1 MTGLPPNTRAVNDPD
16 PAGDHDAL
24 TSCVAVI
31 TGATPGGPDPGTGTV
46 TAQKAINTL
55 AGAVTSGLFLRGNGT
70 NILLAA
76 IQAGDIPALSYAA
89 LLTPT
94 GVKTANYTASAGD
107 LVPCDT
113 SGGAFTITAP
123 TAPAAQAQIAVL
135 LINGTNPVTI
145 AAGGTDVFDKAA
157 GPTSVTLYPGPG
169 PGPSAIL
176 LQYRASGN
184 IWYRYAGY
192 NPSPLTTLGDM
203 PYGGTGG
210 APTRLAGNTS
220 ATKNFFT
227 QTGNGTVS
235 AAPAWGT
242 IAAGDIP
249 NLPESQITNLVTDL
263 AAKAADSAVV
273 HLSGTETVTGAKTF
287 NLPPNLATQS
297 VSGTAT
303 LAAASAPVV
312 LTDTTSAAFT
322 LTLPA
327 TPVTGQWFIVVDD
340 TGQWNTHNLTIGR
353 NGKNIDGAASNLT
366 LANQWGKVW
375 LYYDGTAW
383 WILAAGA
390 SNETPA
396 ATGTTAT
403 AGTHNSLSRSDHG
416 HVQNYGGQLGDGS
429 DGAVNFD
436 GTSTVL
442 GLVPAAG
449 VYTLTRDIFCTTLQ
463 VGGGGTATT
472 ILTNGWRIF
481 HTGTA
486 TNAAN
491 GTISA
496 AGNAAATLSNNH
508 GAGGATGTGA
518 LGGGR
523 PGSAGVATGGAGQ
536 GTASAG
542 VGTGAPGAGGNG
554 STGTGGASIGGPP
567 GSGSGWLRT
576 PFPVLA
582 TALFNSSAV
591 QRVDGGGGG
600 SGGGGDGT
608 NFGGGGG
615 SGGGVVAMVGAAL
628 VNNGTITAAGGN
640 GGTPSTVA
648 TNGGCGG
655 GGGGAGG
662 LVLTYTLSAPTGSGS
677 MTAAGGNGGTKVT
690 NGSGT
695 AANGGNGANGV
706 VLNITLA

>member
-1 MTGLPPNTRAVNDPD
+1 MAHLPPDTRAVGTPD
-16 PAGDHDAL
+16 PAGDMDAVIDAL
-24 TSCVAVI
+24 AAI
-31 TGATPGGPDPGTGTV
+31 TGATPGGADPGTGTV
-46 TAQKAINTL
+46 TAQQTMDTL

-70 NILLAA
+70 HVVLAA
-76 IQAGDIPALSYAA
+76 IQAGDVPALSYAA

-94 GVKTANYTASAGD
+94 GVKTTGYTAVAGD

-113 SGGAFTITAP
+113 SGGGFTVTLP
-123 TAPAAQAQIAVL
+123 TAPAAQAQTAVV

-145 AAGGTDVFDKAA
+145 ATGGSDVFDKAA
-157 GPTSVTLYPGPG
+157 GPTSITLYPGAG

-184 IWYRYAGY
+184 IWYRQAGY
-192 NPSPLTTLGDM
+192 NPSSLTTLGDTS
-203 PYGGTGG
+203 YGGTGG
-210 APTRLAGNTS
+210 APTRLAGNT
-220 ATKNFFT
+220 AAVTKVYT
-227 QTGNGTVS
+227 QTGTGSVS
-235 AAPAWGT
+235 AAPAW
-242 IAAGDIP
+242 AA
-249 NLPESQITNLVTDL
+249 
-263 AAKAADSAVV
+263 
-273 HLSGTETVTGAKTF
+273 
-287 NLPPNLATQS
+287 
-297 VSGTAT
+297 
-303 LAAASAPVV
+303 
-312 LTDTTSAAFT
+312 
-322 LTLPA
+322 
-327 TPVTGQWFIVVDD
+327 
-340 TGQWNTHNLTIGR
+340 
-353 NGKNIDGAASNLT
+353 
-366 LANQWGKVW
+366 
-375 LYYDGTAW
+375 
-383 WILAAGA
+383 
-390 SNETPA
+390 
-396 ATGTTAT
+396 
-403 AGTHNSLSRSDHG
+403 
-416 HVQNYGGQLGDGS
+416 QNYGGILGDGS

-442 GLVPAAG
+442 GLVPSTG

-472 ILTNGWRIF
+472 VLTNGWRIF

-486 TNAAN
+486 TVAAN

-508 GAGGATGTGA
+508 GAGGATGTGT

-523 PGSAGVATGGAGQ
+523 PGSAGVATGTAGT

-542 VGTGAPGAGGNG
+542 VATGAPGAGGNG
-554 STGTGGASIGGPP
+554 STGIGGASAGAPP
-567 GSGSGWLRT
+567 GAASGWLRT
-576 PFPVLA
+576 PYPVLA

-591 QRVDGGGGG
+591 QRIDGGGGG

-615 SGGGVVAMVGAAL
+615 GGGGVVAMLGAAL

-695 AANGGNGANGV
+695 AANGGNGAAGT
-706 VLNITLA
+706 VLNIALA